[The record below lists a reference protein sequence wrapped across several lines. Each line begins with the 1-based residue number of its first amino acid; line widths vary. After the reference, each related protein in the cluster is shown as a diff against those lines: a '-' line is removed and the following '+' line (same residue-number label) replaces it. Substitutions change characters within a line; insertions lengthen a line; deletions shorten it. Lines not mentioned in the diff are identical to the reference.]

1 MAAKAET
8 KKAPQRPFEV
18 DEKSGSAGLAIYRR
32 GWPDGSDIFF
42 LSLAGTG
49 FEASCV
55 MTPDDLRELRRWINA
70 EIGEDEDA

>member
-1 MAAKAET
+1 MAATAET
-8 KKAPQRPFEV
+8 QKAKQRPFEV
-18 DEKSGSAGLAIYRR
+18 DEKPGSAGLMVYRR

-42 LSLAGTG
+42 LALAGTG

-70 EIGEDEDA
+70 EIGEDEE